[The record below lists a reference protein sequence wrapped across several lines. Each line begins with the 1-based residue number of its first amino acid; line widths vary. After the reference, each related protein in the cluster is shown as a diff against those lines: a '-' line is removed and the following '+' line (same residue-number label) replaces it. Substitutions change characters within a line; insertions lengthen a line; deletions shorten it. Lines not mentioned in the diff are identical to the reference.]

1 MACERF
7 WEWACEVRAKICKY
21 FPHILLTATFI
32 CALVYCSIFSVGWIK
47 FSESG
52 PKIALEMRKMRKI
65 YKHEHEPFSSQ
76 TMANISLGLDDGGV
90 DVMSQSS
97 RTHNTN
103 NYTTSYGSGDTIA
116 SAHPPTEPMYID
128 NY

>member
-1 MACERF
+1 M
-7 WEWACEVRAKICKY
+7 RAKICKY

-32 CALVYCSIFSVGWIK
+32 CALVYCSILSVGWIK

-90 DVMSQSS
+90 DVRSQSS

-103 NYTTSYGSGDTIA
+103 NYTTSYWSGDTIA

-128 NY
+128 DY